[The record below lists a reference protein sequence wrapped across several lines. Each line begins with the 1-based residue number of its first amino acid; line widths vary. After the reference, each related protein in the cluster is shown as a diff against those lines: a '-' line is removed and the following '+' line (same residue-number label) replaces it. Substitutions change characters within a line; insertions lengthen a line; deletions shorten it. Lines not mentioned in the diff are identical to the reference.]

1 MTELRVRRATAED
14 VDDMELLERQCFASP
29 WSRES
34 LLHELT
40 ENPLAVYFAA
50 ELRGHVVGYVG
61 LWAVIDEGHI
71 TNVAVSPDCR
81 RMGIGT
87 ALISTMLSA
96 TEKVGITR
104 HTLEVR
110 AGNEPAK
117 GLYRKFD
124 FEEAGLRK
132 GYYED
137 NGEDAIIM
145 WRTCSSLSADEK

>member
-1 MTELRVRRATAED
+1 MAEFIVRTGAAED
-14 VDDMELLERQCFASP
+14 VDDIEALEQVCFTDP

-40 ENPLAVYFAA
+40 ENPMSTYIVA
-50 ELRGHVVGYVG
+50 EYEGKVIGYVG
-61 LWAVIDEGHI
+61 IWAILDEGHI
-71 TNVAVSPDCR
+71 TNVAVSPEYR
-81 RMGIGT
+81 RMQVGSALIKTMLEATIKAGIGH
-87 ALISTMLSA
+87 
-96 TEKVGITR
+96 

-117 GLYRKFD
+117 GLYRKFG
-124 FEEAGLRK
+124 FEEAGRRK

-145 WRTCSSLSADEK
+145 WRHLAE